1 MSVMCEIAYSSQDLM
16 PELSYG
22 SHFFQDLVETGIFYV
37 ALFDNKSDVVFNEDK
52 LRAKENIVKQ
62 IITDKKINDDVIKV
76 YDTKGLQIYSD
87 ITEQIV
93 TCS

>member
-1 MSVMCEIAYSSQDLM
+1 MQTEVNL
-16 PELSYG
+16 
-22 SHFFQDLVETGIFYV
+22 
-37 ALFDNKSDVVFNEDK
+37 KSISRK
-52 LRAKENIVKQ
+52 KENIVKQ
-62 IITDKKINDDVIKV
+62 IIKDANINDEVIKV